1 MIIIM
6 MVISVVEADK
16 DDNYVAESED
26 DSGEVVVFHNV
37 DIEYDSSKEEEWAD
51 EPFSG
56 GSDCWYLCWY
66 NYGNE

>member
-26 DSGEVVVFHNV
+26 DSNDVVVFHNV

-51 EPFSG
+51 ETFSG
-56 GSDCWYLCWY
+56 GSDCWYLC
-66 NYGNE
+66 